1 MISGIVLTSMAAL
14 AKPTDGPD
22 GSPGALDA
30 TGERA

>member
-1 MISGIVLTSMAAL
+1 MAAL